1 MYTNR
6 LVYQDHKKLIRQGS
20 LYYSYLAK
28 NFLGIM
34 ILFFLE
40 TFYKLMHF
48 FFKRNM
54 PAQNQESITQNIAV
68 EGKYI

>member
-1 MYTNR
+1 
-6 LVYQDHKKLIRQGS
+6 
-20 LYYSYLAK
+20 
-28 NFLGIM
+28 M